1 MNSFDKLVKIIM
13 EENAAGAGGVFGN
26 GASFGH
32 GGDIGNSDFWNN
44 GDARIP
50 YVIGTFS
57 RNGILRKKKT
67 KNAKRRKRKKKNR
80 SKR

>member
-1 MNSFDKLVKIIM
+1 MESFNKLVKLLM
-13 EENAAGAGGVFGN
+13 EDNAAGDGGVFG
-26 GASFGH
+26 GGESFGY
-32 GGDIGNSDFWNN
+32 GGSFGNKDFWNN

-50 YVIGTFS
+50 YVLGTFS